1 VGLAR
6 DHRLVV
12 GSSRFGLLRSLRL
25 FSAFALIA
33 VLAMQLAPTGEAA
46 ASIGATRTS
55 TGPFALLSARS
66 ATSPA
71 GACQTDGAIITTAL
85 AAFRAEHPH
94 VIPTR
99 KKLLN
104 GVNGHPYLQ
113 GWSYPQPFYSY
124 SISSKGKLLLA
135 IPASTEKYAYDNPA
149 QCEKL
154 KGVTIQKIDRDD
166 SCRADGAT
174 VAVAMAAFGAQNPH
188 LTPSRKLL
196 VGKKHGGPYLTGW
209 PHYPPFYAYS
219 LSAHGVLMVA
229 IPARA
234 TPSAY
239 RGPRVCNALI

>member
-1 VGLAR
+1 MDRCSGWGLAR
-6 DHRLVV
+6 SWRLC
-12 GSSRFGLLRSLRL
+12 
-25 FSAFALIA
+25 AALALVA
-33 VLAMQLAPTGEAA
+33 VLAIQTSPTSDAA
-46 ASIGATRTS
+46 ASVGATRASSGATHLES
-55 TGPFALLSARS
+55 HD

-71 GACQTDGAIITTAL
+71 GACQSDGAVITTAL

-94 VIPTR
+94 VTPTR
-99 KKLLN
+99 KRLLK
-104 GVNGHPYLQ
+104 GFNGHPYLQ

-135 IPASTEKYAYDNPA
+135 IPASTETYVFDNPA

-154 KGVTIQKIDRDD
+154 KGVTIQRIDRDD

-174 VAVAMAAFGAQNPH
+174 VAVAMAAFAAQNPH

-196 VGKKHGGPYLTGW
+196 VSKKHGGPYLTGW
-209 PHYPPFYAYS
+209 PHYPPWYAYS
-219 LSAHGVLMVA
+219 LSAHGVLMIS